1 LADNRLSA
9 VVLAGGRA
17 RRLGGSDKPL
27 IEIGGRTLACAV
39 ISAAVAAGAERV
51 VLVGP
56 ARPGLTDE
64 LARAGLA
71 DRVALTCE
79 QPAGGGP
86 VPGCRAGLELLADAD
101 LVLLLA
107 ADLPFLADAP
117 LGELGRASVGAGGA
131 SGAVAVDEG
140 GRPQWLTSCWRVAVL
155 RAALT
160 RYEGDSLRGL
170 LAPLEP
176 RLISMTAQPGR
187 PPFWLDC
194 DSPEDVA
201 TARRWAGDDRPQA
214 GL

>member
-17 RRLGGSDKPL
+17 RRLGGADKPL
-27 IEIGGRTLACAV
+27 IEIGGRTLARAV

-86 VPGCRAGLELLADAD
+86 VPGLRAGLELLADAD

-107 ADLPFLADAP
+107 ADLPFLAGEP
-117 LGELGRASVGAGGA
+117 LGDLVAAAGSASA
-131 SGAVAVDEG
+131 AVAVDEG
-140 GRPQWLTSCWRVAVL
+140 GRLQWLTSCWRVAVL

-176 RLISMTAQPGR
+176 RLISMTAQPGH

-201 TARRWAGDDRPQA
+201 TARRWAGDDRPRA